1 MNKDLERIDRLTEIT
16 QSLNLY
22 GLDPSMKLKPPR
34 ALVDTSDRTFESS
47 NYRLLVDAV
56 KDKRMEGQKMSS
68 WLILRAVEEL
78 IKIHAPD
85 KWAKS
90 FVKELV
96 QSKKRKGGDL
106 GDTAQY
112 LWTSAKRH
120 GGSELCS
127 ILNRALREDDPNAT
141 VHAAVFANA
150 INLLLVDDGVPQPWL
165 KQVFQKSYPYPGLL
179 GPGFRRIYLKL
190 KIPLPSGS
198 RYHCTW

>member
-106 GDTAQY
+106 GETAQY

-120 GGSELCS
+120 EGTELCS
-127 ILNRALREDDPNAT
+127 ILNRALREDDPIAI

-150 INLLLVDDGVPQPWL
+150 INLLLVGDGAPQPWL
-165 KQVFQKSYPYPGLL
+165 REVFQKSFMYPKVL
-179 GPGFRRIYLKL
+179 GPGLQRQVFKEA
-190 KIPLPSGS
+190 LPRSS
-198 RYHCTW
+198 R